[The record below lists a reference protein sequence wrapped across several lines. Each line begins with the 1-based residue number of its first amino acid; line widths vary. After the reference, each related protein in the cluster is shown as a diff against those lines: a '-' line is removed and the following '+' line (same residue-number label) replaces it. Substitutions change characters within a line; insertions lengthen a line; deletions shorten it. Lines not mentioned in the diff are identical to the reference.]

1 MISGIDSSFDPAA
14 LGLAVPEE
22 VEREEL
28 GREEFLQLMLTQ
40 LENQDPFK
48 PMESGEFL
56 GQLAQFGTVTGLGEL
71 QESFESLSGS
81 LISDQ
86 ALQAASLVGR
96 SVTIE
101 AGEGLL
107 QADGPLTG
115 AVEVP
120 IGSSSV
126 SVQIRDAAGQVIRQ
140 LELGSQPEGVT
151 AFRWSGETDTG
162 LAAPPGRYSV
172 SAQYFNGQEMQSTS
186 TLIDAA
192 VESVTVGAGGLAI
205 NLEGLGAVP
214 FDAVREIGRAPASIG
229 LQTPVDSGNA
239 IDLENAIDA
248 ASSVD
253 TEN

>member
-14 LGLAVPEE
+14 LGLAVPDE
-22 VEREEL
+22 VDSQEL
-28 GREEFLQLMLTQ
+28 GQEEFLQLMLTQ

-71 QESFESLSGS
+71 QQSFESLSGS

-101 AGEGLL
+101 SSEGLL
-107 QADGPLTG
+107 KTDSPLTG
-115 AVEVP
+115 AVELP
-120 IGSSSV
+120 LNSPSV
-126 SVQIRDAAGQVIRQ
+126 SVQVLDAAGQIIRQ
-140 LELGSQPEGVT
+140 LELGSHPEGIVG
-151 AFRWSGETDTG
+151 FRWGGETDTG
-162 LAAPPGRYSV
+162 LPAPPGRYFL
-172 SAQYFNGQEMQSTS
+172 SAQYFNGQEMQSAS
-186 TLIDAA
+186 TLINAS

-205 NLEGLGAVP
+205 NLEGLGVVP
-214 FDAVREIGRAPASIG
+214 FDTVREIGR
-229 LQTPVDSGNA
+229 TPTPISLETPLDPENSTDSVN
-239 IDLENAIDA
+239 
-248 ASSVD
+248 SVD